1 MYKKLKILLL
11 IISALIISS
20 CSGSASGS
28 GLEEWSLS
36 TQKGTRDNTPVCLI
50 PKEDMTDIS
59 ENDLASINY
68 SNANE
73 GYVIVKY
80 TGKNHK
86 VKLQI
91 KGNDGV
97 KYTYSLKNDGTPDV
111 FPLSAGDGGYN
122 ISVFENIQANQY
134 SLALSTDI
142 DVKLRDA
149 YLPFL
154 YPNQYVKFTKDDKA
168 IAKAVELAYPANND
182 LEVVSNV
189 YNYIIRN
196 VSYDTEEAETVT
208 SGYLPDID
216 EVLETGKGI
225 CLDYASLMT
234 AMLRSQQIPA
244 RMEIGYAGTAYHAW
258 ISVYIDGAGWING
271 LIQFD
276 GVDWS
281 LMDPTFAA
289 SNSSDYLKSFIGDGK
304 NYTLKYIY

>member
-1 MYKKLKILLL
+1 MYKKLKLLLLL
-11 IISALIISS
+11 IPTLILFS
-20 CSGSASGS
+20 CSGKASDAK
-28 GLEEWSLS
+28 LEDWSLP
-36 TQKGTRDNTPVCLI
+36 TQKGTRDNTPVCLV
-50 PKEDMTDIS
+50 PKEGTENIS
-59 ENDLASINY
+59 ENDLAYVDY

-73 GYVIVKY
+73 GYIIVKY

-91 KGNDGV
+91 KGEDDI
-97 KYTYSLKNDGTPDV
+97 KYTYSLKTDGTLDV
-111 FPLSAGDGGYN
+111 FPLSAGNGSYN
-122 ISVFENIQANQY
+122 ISVFENIQTNQY

-142 DVKLRDA
+142 DVSLRNV

-154 YPNQYVKFTKDDKA
+154 YPNQYVKFTIDDKA
-168 IAKAVELAYPANND
+168 ITKAVELAYPANDD
-182 LEVVSNV
+182 LDVVSNV

-258 ISVYIDGAGWING
+258 ISVYIDGAGWVNG

-289 SNSSDYLKSFIGDGK
+289 SNSSEFLKSFIGDGK